1 MSSIKPLSVSVL
13 LAVSAFFTL
22 FLCYPTVRGELGF
35 ADDAQFIYFTTLLSE
50 YDGSWFS
57 FLVSELMQSEVGR
70 FPDTTRFRP
79 VYYFLNILGSTFF
92 GYTPGYWFALNAL
105 MLYAGL
111 IFFALALNR
120 YFSWQIVILAI
131 AVICAFRF
139 HVDLWSR
146 LGPSERYGFLF
157 GMLFMYGLTK
167 AHKNFWAWLVCCVSF
182 MMALG
187 VKENFLC
194 LLLPLAISGWV
205 RIRARQNVLGT
216 LFTAALVLLYST
228 PFVIVL
234 VSVLTRGS
242 DVYLASRGFG
252 GLFLVLLQY
261 FGTVHF
267 FIFLLC
273 AIGLSLLYQYRQKL
287 CLSLSVLNQSACCLA
302 VLCIL
307 SLTNFLFYKGN
318 IAPEARYA
326 FPFHVFSLLAVLT
339 FAYASQPLWE
349 KYTHTRKKLACVAL
363 VVSIGV
369 LGILTQIHSASRI
382 QKSIDN
388 TRVFKQHLNE
398 TFLYKNTYIINVD
411 EVIETYEAYF
421 SLKFFA
427 KAGLSA
433 PVRYFSV
440 FGKNEDAL
448 QRHLEEDI
456 RRASADEPP
465 STIDASTLLLD
476 FYEGVSKKIEHGF
489 TKMPAGALLT
499 RPRMNKGKTPD
510 GKSLRKTTTIF
521 FPVENP
527 HEAKEIRIRGSFDNF
542 EVWQS
547 KLNAIEVAP
556 AILDGTLVIPISD
569 EAKNSMP
576 SHHQLFELELVC
588 LQKKIC
594 SKKRLYI
601 TEAEVTQQ

>member
-1 MSSIKPLSVSVL
+1 M
-13 LAVSAFFTL
+13 
-22 FLCYPTVRGELGF
+22 
-35 ADDAQFIYFTTLLSE
+35 
-50 YDGSWFS
+50 
-57 FLVSELMQSEVGR
+57 
-70 FPDTTRFRP
+70 
-79 VYYFLNILGSTFF
+79 LNIVGSTFF

-111 IFFALALNR
+111 VFFALALNR
-120 YFSWQIVILAI
+120 YFSWQIVLFAI
-131 AVICAFRF
+131 AAVCAFRF
-139 HVDLWSR
+139 HVDLWPR

-167 AHKNFWAWLVCCVSF
+167 AHKNFGAWLVCCVSF
-182 MMALG
+182 MVALG

-194 LLLPLAISGWV
+194 LLLPLAISGWMRV
-205 RIRARQNVLGT
+205 RARQNVLGT
-216 LFTAALVLLYST
+216 LFTSALVLLYSA

-242 DVYLASRGFG
+242 DVYLASRGVG
-252 GLFLVLLQY
+252 GLFMVLLQY
-261 FGTVHF
+261 FGSVHF

-287 CLSLSVLNQSACCLA
+287 CLSSGVLNQSACCLA
-302 VLCIL
+302 VMFIL
-307 SLTNFLFYKGN
+307 SLTNFLFYNGK

-339 FAYASQPLWE
+339 LVYASQPLWE
-349 KYTHTRKKLACVAL
+349 KYTHTRKKWLYAVLVA
-363 VVSIGV
+363 SIGV
-369 LGILTQIHSASRI
+369 LVVLTQVHTVSKI

-388 TRVFKQHLNE
+388 TKVFKQHLNE
-398 TFLYKNTYIINVD
+398 TFLYEKTYIINVD
-411 EVIETYEAYF
+411 EVIDTYEPYF

-427 KAGLSA
+427 KAGLST
-433 PVRYFSV
+433 PVMYFPI
-440 FGKNEDAL
+440 FGKNEDTL
-448 QRHLEEDI
+448 QRRLEEEI

-465 STIDASTLLLD
+465 SAIDASTLLLD

-510 GKSLRKTTTIF
+510 GKSLRKTTTVF
-521 FPVENP
+521 FPVDNVQ
-527 HEAKEIRIRGSFDNF
+527 EAKEIRIRGSFDNF
-542 EVWQS
+542 DVWQS
-547 KLNAIEVAP
+547 KLNAIEVSP
-556 AILDGTLVIPISD
+556 AIHDGTLIISIPD
-569 EAKNSMP
+569 EAKKSMP
-576 SHHQLFELELVC
+576 NHHQLFELEFLC

-601 TEAEVTQQ
+601 TEAAVTQQ

>member
-1 MSSIKPLSVSVL
+1 MSNSKPLPVSVL

-22 FLCYPTVRGELGF
+22 FLSYPIVNGELGF
-35 ADDAQFIYFTTLLSE
+35 ADDAQFIHFTTLLDQ

-79 VYYFLNILGSTFF
+79 VYYLLNIVGSTFF

-111 IFFALALNR
+111 VFFALALNR
-120 YFSWQIVILAI
+120 YFSWQIVLFAI
-131 AVICAFRF
+131 AAVCAFRF
-139 HVDLWSR
+139 HVDLWPR

-167 AHKNFWAWLVCCVSF
+167 AHKNFGAWLVCCVSF
-182 MMALG
+182 MVALG

-194 LLLPLAISGWV
+194 LLLPLAISGWMRV
-205 RIRARQNVLGT
+205 RARQNVLGT
-216 LFTAALVLLYST
+216 LFTAALVLLYSA

-242 DVYLASRGFG
+242 DVYLASRGVG
-252 GLFLVLLQY
+252 GLFMVLLQY
-261 FGTVHF
+261 FGSVHF

-287 CLSLSVLNQSACCLA
+287 CLPSGVLNQSACCLA
-302 VLCIL
+302 VMFIL
-307 SLTNFLFYKGN
+307 SLTNFLFYNGK

-339 FAYASQPLWE
+339 LVYASQPLWE
-349 KYTHTRKKLACVAL
+349 KYTHTRKKWLYAVLVA
-363 VVSIGV
+363 SIGV
-369 LGILTQIHSASRI
+369 LVVLTQVHTVSKI

-388 TRVFKQHLNE
+388 TKVFKQHLNE
-398 TFLYKNTYIINVD
+398 TFLYEKTYIINVD
-411 EVIETYEAYF
+411 EVIDTYEPYF

-427 KAGLSA
+427 KAGLST
-433 PVRYFSV
+433 PVMYFPI
-440 FGKNEDAL
+440 FGKNEDTL
-448 QRHLEEDI
+448 QRRLEEEI

-465 STIDASTLLLD
+465 SAIDASTLLLD

-510 GKSLRKTTTIF
+510 GKSLRKTTTVF
-521 FPVENP
+521 FPVDNVQ
-527 HEAKEIRIRGSFDNF
+527 EAKEIRIRGSFDNF
-542 EVWQS
+542 DVWQS
-547 KLNAIEVAP
+547 KLNAIEVSP
-556 AILDGTLVIPISD
+556 AIHDGTLIISIPD
-569 EAKNSMP
+569 EAKKSMP
-576 SHHQLFELELVC
+576 NHHQLFELEFLC

-601 TEAEVTQQ
+601 TEAEVTKQ